1 MKKEIKKIDLNFQH
15 SIKKYS
21 YSHKSKHWAYM
32 HRKKKKLL
40 NVNYL
45 ENFRN
50 NNLSYGLDDQFY
62 KKKEFLK
69 NFIDLK
75 KECGPCIEKLDHAYL
90 NEIPGLENP
99 TSENIAIWIWEN
111 IEKKLCGLLSVEVQ
125 ETCNSGCIY
134 DGR

>member
-45 ENFRN
+45 ENFKN
-50 NNLSYGLDDQFY
+50 
-62 KKKEFLK
+62 KK
-69 NFIDLK
+69 
-75 KECGPCIEKLDHAYL
+75 
-90 NEIPGLENP
+90 
-99 TSENIAIWIWEN
+99 
-111 IEKKLCGLLSVEVQ
+111 
-125 ETCNSGCIY
+125 IY
-134 DGR
+134 